1 LSGLLKSIKIAILI
15 HVIELRILWL
25 KLIRSI
31 LLWNKLVW
39 VDASVWGFIIIVD
52 VEVLGHILNI
62 VIGNVVVLRI
72 IVVIVRDIICD
83 MWERI

>member
-1 LSGLLKSIKIAILI
+1 LSSLLKSINIAILI

-25 KLIRSI
+25 ELIRSI

-62 VIGNVVVLRI
+62 VIGNVIVLRI